1 MFETWDAIWDILK
14 DEDWDIAL
22 TRDKLVNPDDPVTR
36 MILNLYTIESF
47 LYKAVNEA
55 SRTGDET
62 KVDSLGPYSHCLD
75 TIVASAQLNRT
86 DLLKENFAELMLY
99 RGAAL
104 TKD

>member
-1 MFETWDAIWDILK
+1 
-14 DEDWDIAL
+14 
-22 TRDKLVNPDDPVTR
+22 VNPDEPVTR

-62 KVDSLGPYSHCLD
+62 KVESLGPYSHCLD
-75 TIVASAQLNRT
+75 TIVASAQMNRE
-86 DLLKENFAELMLY
+86 DLSVEKFAEILLY

-104 TKD
+104 TED

>member
-1 MFETWDAIWDILK
+1 
-14 DEDWDIAL
+14 
-22 TRDKLVNPDDPVTR
+22 VNPDEPVTKY
-36 MILNLYTIESF
+36 ILNLYTIESF

-62 KVDSLGPYSHCLD
+62 KVESLGPYSHCLD
-75 TIVASAQLNRT
+75 TIVASAQMNRE
-86 DLLKENFAELMLY
+86 DLSVEKFAEILLY